1 MYKLV
6 KKILDEAKESN
17 VDISVAYDYVA
28 KDIGYT
34 AKLKEAQKFLR
45 EKYEVITALRRK
57 GHETD
62 IKVICDMKEAGN
74 AEGVRNYID
83 DLKNRGIV

>member
-1 MYKLV
+1 MYELV

-34 AKLKEAQKFLR
+34 AKLKEAREFLR
-45 EKYEVITALRRK
+45 AKYEVRTALRRK
-57 GHETD
+57 VHETD
-62 IKVICDMKEAGN
+62 IKVICDMKENGN
-74 AEGVRNYID
+74 DEGVRNYIE
-83 DLKNRGIV
+83 DLKSREII